1 MISGTI
7 SADRMNIPD
16 SPSPS
21 WSTNTKLVVG
31 LTLVAIAA
39 GLLIYIRGI
48 IGPLLLAFTLSYVL
62 HPVADLLSRSTRLNW
77 RTSVNLVFLVVLV
90 LVGGSLTWS
99 GLAIVQQ
106 FQILIGLV
114 QTFVEVTLPSL
125 AADLSTNVYSIGPFI
140 LDLTQFDLRS
150 LTDQVLGIVQPVL
163 VQSGT
168 ILSSFATGA
177 AATLGWLLFVLV
189 VSYFLLAEA
198 GRVPSDLFHLD
209 IPGYEYDVQRMV
221 LELQR
226 IWNAFLRGMLIIF
239 AIAVILNLIL
249 FSILGLRL
257 GLVIALLA
265 GLAKFVPYLGPAS
278 VLVMAGVVSI
288 FQAQNVF
295 GLLPWQYTL
304 LVLVAIF
311 VLDQSFDN
319 LVTPRLLGRQLDLHP
334 AAILVAALIVF
345 NLIGIVGL
353 ILVAPVLA
361 TIKLFGRYALHKMV
375 DQDPWRVMGDPPPP
389 FEIHWQKAF
398 EYIRN
403 RKGRGREEK
412 VKSEE

>member
-1 MISGTI
+1 MSRLDK
-7 SADRMNIPD
+7 A

-39 GLLIYIRGI
+39 GLFLYVRDI

-62 HPVADLLSRSTRLNW
+62 HPVAAWLNRSTRLNW
-77 RTSVNLVFLVVLV
+77 RTSVNLVFLAVLA
-90 LVGGSLTWS
+90 LLGGSLTWS

-106 FQILIGLV
+106 FQVLIRLV
-114 QTFVEVTLPSL
+114 QTFLEVTLPTL
-125 AADLSTNVYSIGPFI
+125 AADLSTNRYFIGPFL

-150 LTDQVLGIVQPVL
+150 LTEQVLNIVQPAL

-189 VSYFLLAEA
+189 VAYFMLAES
-198 GRVPSDLFHLD
+198 GRVPSDLIRLD
-209 IPGYEYDVQRMV
+209 IPGYEYDVQR
-221 LELQR
+221 LLIELQM
-226 IWNAFLRGMLIIF
+226 IWAAFLRGMLIIF
-239 AIAVILNLIL
+239 AVAVILNLLL

-257 GLVIALLA
+257 GLIIALIA
-265 GLAKFVPYLGPAS
+265 GLAKFVPYLGPAT
-278 VLVMAGVVSI
+278 VLVIAGVVSF
-288 FQAQNVF
+288 FQSQNSF

-304 LVLVAIF
+304 LVLAAIF
-311 VLDQSFDN
+311 ILDQTFDN
-319 LVTPRLLGRQLDLHP
+319 LLTPRLLGRTLDLHP

-345 NLIGIVGL
+345 NLIGIAGL

-361 TIKLFGRYALHKMV
+361 TLKLFGRYALHKMV
-375 DQDPWRVMGDPPPP
+375 DQDPWQAIGESQP
-389 FEIHWQKAF
+389 FEIPW
-398 EYIRN
+398 
-403 RKGRGREEK
+403 RKSFDFVRGRLRARKRGKAEHIEMD
-412 VKSEE
+412 